1 MTRRRAEALLW
12 LAALVL
18 LAVGASR
25 WRAAAPAPPGA
36 VPSALSLTPPEPARV
51 GAERLSDAV
60 RTVAG
65 GNPFR
70 LDRVPAPVPFGE
82 PAAGD
87 GFGGGMPPPYEPP
100 PPPRPPLAVS
110 GIAGPPWRAV
120 LEGVPGREGGVVV
133 QRGDVL
139 GELRVRD
146 VTSSTVVIAAP
157 DTVWRLTLRRQWQ

>member
-1 MTRRRAEALLW
+1 VSRRHAEAALW
-12 LAALVL
+12 LLAAVL

-25 WRAAAPAPPGA
+25 WRGAALAESPAAATA
-36 VPSALSLTPPEPARV
+36 VGTVPPEPVRV
-51 GAERLSDAV
+51 PAERLSAAA

-70 LDRVPAPVPFGE
+70 LDRAPAPVGFAQPE
-82 PAAGD
+82 D
-87 GFGGGMPPPYEPP
+87 GGMMGGGMPPPYQPP

-120 LEGVPGREGGVVV
+120 LEGVPGRDGGVVV

-139 GELRVRD
+139 DDLRIRE
-146 VTSSTVVIAAP
+146 VTATTVVVAAP
-157 DTVWRLTLRRQWQ
+157 DTVWRLTLRRTWQ